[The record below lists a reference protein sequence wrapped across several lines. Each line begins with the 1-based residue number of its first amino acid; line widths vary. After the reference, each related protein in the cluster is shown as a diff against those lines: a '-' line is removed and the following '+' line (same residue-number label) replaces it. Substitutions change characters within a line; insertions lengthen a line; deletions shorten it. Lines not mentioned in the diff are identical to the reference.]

1 MFIYIKKWHVIVLSH
16 KENWIHFK
24 WFKLKDSKTSL
35 LCTGKEISRGLW
47 GNQKL
52 EIYCKVKKE
61 KNLKKKIGNRKIQ
74 TIPGLS
80 GHREELWLLE
90 VSEGQHFGKRAV
102 VYVGSSKCLRCSAE
116 IGKEKNEQTKIH
128 LQAKEKK
135 NLNSLF
141 SVTPITCRYI
151 PLSEFPGSQRVRKF
165 LSCSPWDAA
174 F

>member
-1 MFIYIKKWHVIVLSH
+1 MVISLITTYESACNITIKSQQMFIYIKKWHVIVLSH

-61 KNLKKKIGNRKIQ
+61 KHLKKKIGNRKIQ

-135 NLNSLF
+135 KFKLSLLCNSHNL
-141 SVTPITCRYI
+141 
-151 PLSEFPGSQRVRKF
+151 
-165 LSCSPWDAA
+165 
-174 F
+174 